1 MKIPDREDGQ
11 GLVEYALMLALVA
24 VVVIAILIILGPTV
38 TVVYARVIGGFSGQ
52 SVTLSGGEVIVLGL
66 EKDTLSGPPACGLT
80 ISGTALVGL
89 QDGEIMTNQ
98 LVKARAYVGVNQ
110 TSLVLSATANGN
122 GLADLGGA
130 SATDPNAPCGKVT
143 FQLVP

>member
-11 GLVEYALMLALVA
+11 GLVEYALLIALVA
-24 VVVIAILIILGPTV
+24 VIVIAILIILGPTV

-52 SVTLSGGEVIVLGL
+52 SVTMTGDEVIVLGL
-66 EKDTLSGPPACGLT
+66 ETEKPSGPPVCGLT
-80 ISGTALVGL
+80 VTGAALVGL
-89 QDGEIMTNQ
+89 QDGELMTNQ
-98 LVKARAYVGVNQ
+98 GVTARAYTGG
-110 TSLVLSATANGN
+110 TSTSIVLSATANGN

-130 SATDPNAPCGKVT
+130 SFTDPNASCGKVT

>member
-66 EKDTLSGPPACGLT
+66 ETDMTGSGVCELT
-80 ISGTALVGL
+80 VSGSALVGL
-89 QDGEIMTNQ
+89 QDGEIMANQ
-98 LVKARAYVGVNQ
+98 LVKARAYVGGNA